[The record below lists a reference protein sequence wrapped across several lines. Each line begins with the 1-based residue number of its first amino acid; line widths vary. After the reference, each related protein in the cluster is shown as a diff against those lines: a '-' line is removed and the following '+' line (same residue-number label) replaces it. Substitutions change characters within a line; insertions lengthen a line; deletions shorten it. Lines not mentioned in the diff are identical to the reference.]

1 MGNNSL
7 GLAGRQL
14 LPKESYWGCCVR
26 DVNAMTTKPKPTP
39 NWERFTLTNGSL
51 LSVGY

>member
-1 MGNNSL
+1 MGNRSL

-14 LPKESYWGCCVR
+14 LPKESYWGFCIG
-26 DVNAMTTKPKPTP
+26 DVNVMTKPKRTP